1 MAETVETAAVLKP
14 LNEWRMAKVLTPS
27 GLRAVPLQDP
37 DENLATDAAF
47 EPFCALLTMPQYCQI
62 APRQASRRQIRIE
75 HRTLPA
81 LELVSL
87 WCARFTLLALLCIAP
102 WCFGGVELDTQVWL
116 DRGLLVSLACWIVA
130 LSCSA
135 LAGSG
140 SAIRLP
146 TLLIPLIS
154 VLILGTAQLAP
165 RGVWGARS
173 DAAVVNGSP
182 DVTRLPVRNLIPDQ
196 HNAQSIYPASTRLEI
211 ARLGM
216 AIIACY
222 LGIVLFADPRSQ
234 VWLWAA
240 FALNGAALSFFGI
253 VQQLSWNGKLFW
265 TVPLLLGGQ
274 PFASFVNRNNAA
286 GYLNICLAAAVGLI
300 IWSIFRVAR
309 RSYSTDRRNLETDRR
324 NPEGLGTDLPRPRS
338 VINEFSATSV
348 VLASMIAAGIIC
360 SVSRGG
366 VLALVVA
373 ALLLLLCT
381 FRTRIG
387 LAVGSLCVGVM
398 LLGIGLVLWTGQEE
412 RFLVRWNSS
421 SGDTIESGAQTRL
434 ANWRDALK
442 AAQDFPTIGT
452 GFGTYSFAYLP
463 YQSWHAPVRFYNA
476 DNQFVECLVEGGGIG
491 LGLLLLSI
499 ALWISSAAYLV
510 RFDHHSP
517 CAVVGLFTIA
527 SQIVS
532 AFFDF
537 GPTMSANMLALAVFA
552 GATTG
557 RAAAVASQMNP
568 GGPCRWLALPDL
580 TPIWIPITVAMA
592 LLGFGLVQLGEVAAA
607 ADCRVAHRDLPK
619 RLDLADAMAAAPLDI
634 AIQQLTTSLQG
645 RPDDAEAHSSLAR
658 LLIYRYRQQT
668 YRELTDFHKRG
679 GPAPSWAMTDT
690 MVLYARRNQWR
701 NNNEQTALDEL
712 RSLPVIKDNLAP
724 AYRHLLAART
734 AAPLMPGLD
743 VGIATLA
750 LILDDDEAVAR
761 SALRRAVALNP
772 ADTAFIDWC
781 GALAGSAGLSS
792 QAGQ

>member
-1 MAETVETAAVLKP
+1 M
-14 LNEWRMAKVLTPS
+14 
-27 GLRAVPLQDP
+27 
-37 DENLATDAAF
+37 
-47 EPFCALLTMPQYCQI
+47 
-62 APRQASRRQIRIE
+62 
-75 HRTLPA
+75 
-81 LELVSL
+81 ELVSL
-87 WCARFTLLALLCIAP
+87 WCARFTLLTLLCIAP
-102 WCFGGVELDTQVWL
+102 WCFGGVELDTQAWL
-116 DRGLLVSLACWIVA
+116 DRGLLVSLAFWIVA
-130 LSCSA
+130 LSCST
-135 LAGSG
+135 LTGSG

-146 TLLIPLIS
+146 TLLIPLIG
-154 VLILGTAQLAP
+154 VLVLGAAQLAP
-165 RGVWGARS
+165 RAVSGARS
-173 DAAVVNGSP
+173 DSATVASSQDIAHLSVQQ
-182 DVTRLPVRNLIPDQ
+182 LIPDR
-196 HNAQSIYPASTRLEI
+196 HNAESIYPAATRLEI

-234 VWLWAA
+234 IWLWAA
-240 FALNGAALSFFGI
+240 FAVNGAALSFFGI
-253 VQQLSWNGKLFW
+253 AQQLSWNGKLFW

-286 GYLNICLAAAVGLI
+286 GYLNICLAAAVGLT
-300 IWSIFRVAR
+300 IWSIFRVATR
-309 RSYSTDRRNLETDRR
+309 AYSTDRRITESPGTDR
-324 NPEGLGTDLPRPRS
+324 PSPLL

-348 VLASMIAAGIIC
+348 VLASTIAAGIIC

-373 ALLLLLCT
+373 TLVLLICT

-387 LAVGSLCVGVM
+387 LAVGFLFVGVI
-398 LLGIGLVLWTGQEE
+398 LLGIGLVLWTGQDE

-510 RFDHHSP
+510 RFDHRSP
-517 CAVVGLFTIA
+517 CGVVGLFTIA

-537 GPTMSANMLALAVFA
+537 GPTMSANMLALAVVG

-557 RAAAVASQMNP
+557 RAAAVAVQRNP
-568 GGPCRWLALPDL
+568 GRPGRWFALPEL
-580 TPIWIPITVAMA
+580 TPIWIPVTVATA
-592 LLGFGLVQLGEVAAA
+592 LLAFGMVQLKEVASA
-607 ADCRVAHRDLPK
+607 ADCRVAYRDLPK
-619 RLDLADAMAAAPLDI
+619 RLDLADAMAAVPLDI

-668 YRELTDFHKRG
+668 YRELTGFHQRG
-679 GPAPSWAMTDT
+679 GPAPTWAMTDT
-690 MVLYARRNQWR
+690 MVLCARRNQWR
-701 NNNEQTALDEL
+701 STNQQASLDEL

-724 AYRHLLAART
+724 AYRHLLAARS

-750 LILDDDEAVAR
+750 LILDDNEAVAR
-761 SALRRAVALNP
+761 SALQRAVALNP
-772 ADTAFIDWC
+772 ADAAFTDWC
-781 GALAGSAGLSS
+781 ATVATSAGL
-792 QAGQ
+792 

>member
-1 MAETVETAAVLKP
+1 M
-14 LNEWRMAKVLTPS
+14 
-27 GLRAVPLQDP
+27 
-37 DENLATDAAF
+37 
-47 EPFCALLTMPQYCQI
+47 
-62 APRQASRRQIRIE
+62 
-75 HRTLPA
+75 
-81 LELVSL
+81 
-87 WCARFTLLALLCIAP
+87 
-102 WCFGGVELDTQVWL
+102 
-116 DRGLLVSLACWIVA
+116 SLAFWIVA

-154 VLILGTAQLAP
+154 VLVLGTAQLAP
-165 RGVWGARS
+165 RTVSGARS
-173 DAAVVNGSP
+173 DAAVANGSP

-196 HNAQSIYPASTRLEI
+196 HSAQSIYPAATRLEI

-240 FALNGAALSFFGI
+240 FAVNGAALSFFGI

-286 GYLNICLAAAVGLI
+286 GYLNICLAAAVGLT

-309 RSYSTDRRNLETDRR
+309 RSYSTDRRSTESPGTDR
-324 NPEGLGTDLPRPRS
+324 PSPLS

-373 ALLLLLCT
+373 AVVLLLCT
-381 FRTRIG
+381 FRMRIG
-387 LAVGSLCVGVM
+387 LAVGSLFAGVM
-398 LLGIGLVLWTGQEE
+398 LLGLGLVLWTGQEE

-510 RFDHHSP
+510 RFDHRSP
-517 CAVVGLFTIA
+517 CGVVGLFTIA

-568 GGPCRWLALPDL
+568 GGPCRWFALPDL

-607 ADCRVAHRDLPK
+607 ADCRVAHRDVPK
-619 RLDLADAMAAAPLDI
+619 RLDLADAMAAAPLDV
-634 AIQQLTTSLQG
+634 AIQQLKTSLQG

-679 GPAPSWAMTDT
+679 GPAPNWAMTDT
-690 MVLYARRNQWR
+690 MALYARRNQWR
-701 NNNEQTALDEL
+701 NTNQQASLDEL

-750 LILDDDEAVAR
+750 LILDDNEAVAR
-761 SALRRAVALNP
+761 SALQRAMALNP
-772 ADTAFIDWC
+772 ADTAFIAWC
-781 GALAGSAGLSS
+781 GALAESAGLSG